1 MTVLERLGP
10 LLAEGAAV
18 VFDELFNYPTYEL
31 HELKALLEYVNE
43 RGCRIEWIGKQGPV
57 DPSPTSDG
65 RVEPGRGAAH
75 PTTLKK
81 WGQILWDPRIHAPT
95 PKDDVTPGMGTGIAQ
110 GLIPLVAMALR

>member
-10 LLAEGAAV
+10 LLAKGAAV

-57 DPSPTSDG
+57 DPSPTSDT
-65 RVEPGRGAAH
+65 GAWNQA
-75 PTTLKK
+75 
-81 WGQILWDPRIHAPT
+81 A
-95 PKDDVTPGMGTGIAQ
+95 
-110 GLIPLVAMALR
+110 ALRILPL